1 LFKLHF
7 SGHEL
12 AGKENSIR
20 PSSLALGSKFQ
31 TSSLQN
37 PTSINSLAQKRE
49 RQTTTTIVTSEK
61 RTFTSKFDIY
71 DDSANQ
77 ASQDIKRS
85 PDRNVVTSL
94 TQKTSW
100 RDQVFRRTNPII
112 PVIPIADR
120 IQNSNIQPSKIR
132 TSVNPLNRVD
142 RVDRIDSV
150 KSPTSSSS
158 TCQPVRGEGLNDL
171 EKLRSTFGR
180 VNIQDRIA
188 SISGNAI
195 LQN

>member
-1 LFKLHF
+1 M
-7 SGHEL
+7 
-12 AGKENSIR
+12 
-20 PSSLALGSKFQ
+20 
-31 TSSLQN
+31 
-37 PTSINSLAQKRE
+37 
-49 RQTTTTIVTSEK
+49 
-61 RTFTSKFDIY
+61 
-71 DDSANQ
+71 
-77 ASQDIKRS
+77 KRS

-112 PVIPIADR
+112 PVIPMADR

-180 VNIQDRIA
+180 VNIQDRMA
-188 SISGNAI
+188 SISGDKIQPN
-195 LQN
+195 